1 MITAVIDTNVLVS
14 AFWSFG
20 KDTPP
25 MRILR
30 AMVNGVFT
38 MLVSKG
44 ILAEYGDVLR
54 RKNI

>member
-1 MITAVIDTNVLVS
+1 MISAVIDTNVLVS

-30 AMVNGVFT
+30 ELVNGTFT
-38 MLVSKG
+38 AVVSGG
-44 ILAEYGDVLR
+44 IVEEYR
-54 RKNI
+54 